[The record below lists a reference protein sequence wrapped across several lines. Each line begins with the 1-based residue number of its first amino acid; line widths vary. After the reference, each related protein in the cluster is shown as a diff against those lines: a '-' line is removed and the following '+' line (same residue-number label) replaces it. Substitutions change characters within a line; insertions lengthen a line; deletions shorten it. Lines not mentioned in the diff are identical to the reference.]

1 MAEAD
6 IFKQN
11 TEYIKEHKDNV
22 LKAAEFL
29 KANVKELFK
38 DIDIKIFDELILNHD
53 SSKFDK
59 EEFEPYAQK

>member
-1 MAEAD
+1 MSEVD

-11 TEYIKEHKDNV
+11 TKYIKEHKDNV

-53 SSKFDK
+53 NSKFDK